1 VQPEGEL
8 REEGRMQPT
17 GAGLAR
23 EVAKRVLAAHIART
37 GGTQVEQTPARRE
50 DPAGVDIRYVLAGVP
65 RSARVRVDTYYG
77 TDPTHIADR
86 ALPYYRAEARAYAL
100 EETADVATRT
110 PGWVYSSR
118 ADDLMYYRMAIPRPE
133 AEIAA
138 LLSAPDGVFLSE
150 LGIERDDL
158 RIIPMAPLRDW
169 FSREGGRFAPRP
181 VITGGRS
188 SWQRIVPFADLE
200 SAVPGVRLVGPVYRF
215 LDVR

>member
-1 VQPEGEL
+1 
-8 REEGRMQPT
+8 
-17 GAGLAR
+17 
-23 EVAKRVLAAHIART
+23 
-37 GGTQVEQTPARRE
+37 
-50 DPAGVDIRYVLAGVP
+50 
-65 RSARVRVDTYYG
+65 
-77 TDPTHIADR
+77 
-86 ALPYYRAEARAYAL
+86 
-100 EETADVATRT
+100 
-110 PGWVYSSR
+110 VYSSR